1 MLSGLTAG
9 VALRWSDSTPIMVEE
24 VAVDTGVGGA
34 EGEGDEEGREGGGG
48 EEGEGGEAPI

>member
-34 EGEGDEEGREGGGG
+34 EGEGDEEGREAGGG